1 MCELRLTVDI
11 DFLSVSAA
19 ERMAYDKSSVRKLA
33 SARFKART
41 HSASEL
47 GKHRRDMVTR
57 STPGL
62 KSVGLCS
69 RAYGVKV
76 DH

>member
-1 MCELRLTVDI
+1 
-11 DFLSVSAA
+11 
-19 ERMAYDKSSVRKLA
+19 MAYDKFSVSKLA
-33 SARFKART
+33 SARFEAGT
-41 HSASEL
+41 HSTSEL
-47 GKHRRDMVTR
+47 GKNRRDMVTR

-62 KSVGLCS
+62 ESVGLCS